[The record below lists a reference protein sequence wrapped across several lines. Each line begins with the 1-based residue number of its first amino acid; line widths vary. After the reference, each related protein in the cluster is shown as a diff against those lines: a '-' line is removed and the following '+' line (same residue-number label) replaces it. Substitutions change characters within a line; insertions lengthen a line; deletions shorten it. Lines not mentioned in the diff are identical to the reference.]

1 MPSEPIAQFN
11 IHDAKTH
18 LSRIIDRVEH
28 GEEIVISRAGQP
40 VAKVIPL
47 ERKVRRSGRGSLRG
61 SLVIADDWD
70 SAEVNEEIADDFGM
84 PR

>member
-1 MPSEPIAQFN
+1 MSSESIAQFN